1 MAVSVAFM
9 TDRFNLS
16 VVGDNFINDCCFGED
31 VSCWLVS
38 ALRAQGVAARVICME
53 DFGWANSASFAGA
66 SYLICVGGY
75 SLHEPSRPNYGQWR
89 VVLERRRTLMQ
100 AIQGT
105 SKMAEADP
113 LVIKVK
119 QILIDEGFAQVDIEP

>member
-31 VSCWLVS
+31 VSYWLVS
-38 ALRAQGVAARVICME
+38 ALCAEGIEARVVCME
-53 DFGWANSASFAGA
+53 DFGWVNRARFAGS

-75 SLHEPSRPNYGQWR
+75 ALHEPSRPNYGQWR

-100 AIQGT
+100 AIQGK
-105 SKMAEADP
+105 SKMSEADP

-119 QILIDEGFAQVDIEP
+119 QFLMDAGFAQVDIEP